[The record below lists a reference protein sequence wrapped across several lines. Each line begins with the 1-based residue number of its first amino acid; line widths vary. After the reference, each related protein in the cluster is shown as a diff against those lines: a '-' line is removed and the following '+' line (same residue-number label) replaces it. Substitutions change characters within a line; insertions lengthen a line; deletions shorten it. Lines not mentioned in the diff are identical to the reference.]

1 MTQVLQLLLR
11 QDDEREA
18 SKRHPLA
25 SLTPREREVLSY
37 LAEGLGRRE
46 VSERMH
52 LSANTVRSHLQ
63 NLMGKLKVH
72 STLEAVAIARQAHP
86 GDPLPAP
93 PPRS

>member
-1 MTQVLQLLLR
+1 
-11 QDDEREA
+11 
-18 SKRHPLA
+18 
-25 SLTPREREVLSY
+25 
-37 LAEGLGRRE
+37 
-46 VSERMH
+46 MH

-86 GDPLPAP
+86 GDPLPPP